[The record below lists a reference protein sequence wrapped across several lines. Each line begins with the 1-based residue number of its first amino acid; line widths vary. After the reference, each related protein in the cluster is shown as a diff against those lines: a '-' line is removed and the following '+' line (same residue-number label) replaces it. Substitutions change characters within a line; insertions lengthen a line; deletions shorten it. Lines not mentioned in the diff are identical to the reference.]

1 MNKTITRRPYQPKKR
16 KAEHLLNREI
26 RHPEVRITG
35 DAIGESRVVSIQEA
49 QLLADENG
57 LDLVEVTSTAT
68 PPVCRICDYS
78 KFMYDLRKRRK
89 NNAKNEVKELRF
101 SYTTDEHDIDFK
113 VRHAINWLK
122 NGDKVR
128 CVIRFKGRAIVF
140 RDQGEILLLKISQML
155 EEVGKVETFPKL
167 EGKVMNMII
176 APKKTLKLA
185 S

>member
-1 MNKTITRRPYQPKKR
+1 MAKCKRTVPKQRRPKGFKGSIPLWTTIQLYLISMNKTITRRPYQPKKR

-78 KFMYDLRKRRK
+78 KFMYGR
-89 NNAKNEVKELRF
+89 
-101 SYTTDEHDIDFK
+101 TTP
-113 VRHAINWLK
+113 RT
-122 NGDKVR
+122 R
-128 CVIRFKGRAIVF
+128 
-140 RDQGEILLLKISQML
+140 
-155 EEVGKVETFPKL
+155 
-167 EGKVMNMII
+167 
-176 APKKTLKLA
+176 
-185 S
+185 